1 LLVDYR
7 INLPAAVGQYN
18 TEKWVIYRIGA
29 IRPIGPD
36 SFLLRPCVWWP
47 SIAWCI

>member
-29 IRPIGPD
+29 KRSMRPG
-36 SFLLRPCVWWP
+36 SLLLLSRVRCP
-47 SIAWCI
+47 IMT